1 MLKTYCCV
9 YSDYRAVI
17 SKTEKRRR
25 KKMNLETVKQ
35 NLLDKQAEITSR
47 VDRTHKHIHH
57 KEEPVSAD
65 FSEQV
70 TEMENEEIIHA
81 LDEEGR
87 AELRQIQHALQRL
100 EQGQYEIC
108 ASCGENINQQ
118 RLEAIPETDQCI
130 NCASKN

>member
-1 MLKTYCCV
+1 M
-9 YSDYRAVI
+9 D
-17 SKTEKRRR
+17 
-25 KKMNLETVKQ
+25 LELVRQ

-87 AELRQIQHALQRL
+87 AELKKIQHALQRIDD
-100 EQGQYEIC
+100 GQYEIC
-108 ASCGENINQQ
+108 ASCGENIDEK
-118 RLEAIPETDQCI
+118 RLQAIPEADQCI
-130 NCASKN
+130 NCANRS

>member
-1 MLKTYCCV
+1 MDLQ
-9 YSDYRAVI
+9 I
-17 SKTEKRRR
+17 I
-25 KKMNLETVKQ
+25 KK

-57 KEEPVSAD
+57 KEEPVSQD

-87 AELRQIQHALQRL
+87 AELQQIRHALQRL
-100 EQGQYEIC
+100 EKGEYEIC
-108 ASCGENINQQ
+108 ATCGENIDQQ
-118 RLEAIPETDQCI
+118 RLKAIPETDQCI
-130 NCASKN
+130 NCASKT